1 MTAGRTNASD
11 RGSAVVDFCLV
22 MVLLI
27 PLVLGVI
34 QVGIVLH
41 VRNTMTAAASEGARH
56 AATVDAGPADGA
68 AHTRRLIRSAV
79 SARYATDVRA
89 GQTLVDGYAGT
100 VVTARAKVPALGL
113 FGPAVLV
120 DVEGHAV
127 EEDLP

>member
-1 MTAGRTNASD
+1 MIGSRTDAGD

-41 VRNTMTAAASEGARH
+41 VRNTMTAAASEGARR
-56 AATVDAGPADGA
+56 AATVDAGPAEGA
-68 AHTRRLIRSAV
+68 AHTRRLISAAV
-79 SARYATDVRA
+79 SERYATNVRA
-89 GQTLVDGYAGT
+89 SQTLVDGYAGT
-100 VVTARAKVPALGL
+100 VVTARARVPALGL
-113 FGPAVLV
+113 FGPSIAIG
-120 DVEGHAV
+120 VEGHAV